1 MPPPDFSTIVT
12 GLMTE
17 RDLSLRGLARQIP
30 INQGQLSRVLNRV
43 RPPSAELAR
52 RCDEIFGTGSR
63 LAQAAE
69 QVRASVAISRTTNR
83 SAGQRVAQAH
93 PTPPTGQGANPSQGW
108 GQPGALERTLLRREV
123 SGEAICAFDDM
134 VTLLRRLDDE
144 VGPGQLIDTVAAH
157 LAAVTTLL
165 SQAAPAGDAFLGLS
179 RVASGL
185 SQLMGWL
192 SFELNDPGRAE
203 RHLIAAHRAAVAA
216 GDGALAAYALSWQGL
231 VVGQVDPRAGL
242 TLALTARRR
251 AGADAAASVVAW
263 LSRVEAESSAGQG
276 NRYETEQALER
287 LTRAAA
293 QPRTERDPA
302 WTYFIDDSQIAAYR
316 GVCYVRLAQGR
327 DAEHALRQA
336 LDALPPSFVR
346 DRCLY
351 LTYLSAAHLLQQQ
364 PEAAAVAAT
373 EAFLLAER
381 TQSPRSIDR
390 LTTISRGL
398 APWQNLPE
406 VEELGDL
413 LTTHRY
419 G

>member
-1 MPPPDFSTIVT
+1 
-12 GLMTE
+12 
-17 RDLSLRGLARQIP
+17 
-30 INQGQLSRVLNRV
+30 
-43 RPPSAELAR
+43 
-52 RCDEIFGTGSR
+52 
-63 LAQAAE
+63 
-69 QVRASVAISRTTNR
+69 
-83 SAGQRVAQAH
+83 
-93 PTPPTGQGANPSQGW
+93 
-108 GQPGALERTLLRREV
+108 LERTLQRREI

-165 SQAAPAGDAFLGLS
+165 GQAAPAGDAFLGLS
-179 RVASGL
+179 RAAAGL

-192 SFELNDPGRAE
+192 SFELNDSGRAQ
-203 RHLIAAHRAAVAA
+203 RHLVAAHRAAVAA

-231 VVGQVDPRAGL
+231 IVGQVDPRAGL

-251 AGADAAASVVAW
+251 AGADAPASVVAW

-276 NRYETEQALER
+276 NGYETEKALER
-287 LTRAAA
+287 LSRAAA
-293 QPRTERDPA
+293 QPRTERA

-327 DAEHALRQA
+327 DAEIALRRA
-336 LDALPPSFVR
+336 LGDLPPSFVR

-398 APWQNLPE
+398 APWQNLSE